1 MAAVG
6 GQYTHGR
13 RRPFVV
19 EWRGDPL
26 GRHRASAERT
36 GGGGDGRA
44 GRPLLVAGD
53 ALARQR
59 RFGGRFPIPTEQ
71 SFDGGFNF
79 CRAAFRTGRFGRG
92 GGWGVDYPDADVNF
106 SIRLSELT
114 RTRVSFDAEKTPHHF
129 VLQLTDD
136 ALFRCPFVMM
146 TEPGG
151 LVLEDAEVTR
161 LREYLLKGGF
171 LWADDFW
178 GQAAWASFEQ
188 QMRKVLPAE
197 EFPVRTLGADHPMFR
212 MQFPLAAVK
221 QIPSINF
228 WAGSGG
234 GTSEW
239 GSDSVQARGPR
250 IHRPG
255 RAGAGAGHAQHR
267 LRRLVGARGRGPRLL
282 LHLLGPRLRV
292 RDQRPTLRDVAL
304 TWH

>member
-1 MAAVG
+1 VIAV
-6 GQYTHGR
+6 
-13 RRPFVV
+13 
-19 EWRGDPL
+19 L
-26 GRHRASAERT
+26 
-36 GGGGDGRA
+36 A
-44 GRPLLVAGD
+44 GLLAAGD
-53 ALARQR
+53 AAARQR

-114 RTRVSFDAEKTPHHF
+114 RTRVSFDEAKTPRHF

-151 LVLEDAEVTR
+151 LVLEAAEVTR

-178 GQAAWASFEQ
+178 GNAAWASFEQ
-188 QMRKVLPAE
+188 QMRQVLPAG

-212 MQFPLAAVK
+212 MQFPVAAVK

-239 GSDSVQARGPR
+239 GSDSAQAAARAFVDKD
-250 IHRPG
+250 G
-255 RAGAGAGHAQHR
+255 RV
-267 LRRLVGARGRGPRLL
+267 LVLATHNTDYGDSWEREAEDPDYFYTFSVHGYAFGINVLL
-282 LHLLGPRLRV
+282 Y
-292 RDQRPTLRDVAL
+292 AL
-304 TWH
+304 SH